1 MGEQSLS
8 HWTTR
13 EVPVIF
19 FITFFCLFTYTL
31 LIYLLFLAALG
42 LCCRTQAISSCRER
56 GLLSSFGAQASRG
69 GGFSCGAQALG
80 AQASVV
86 RAHGLSSCDLIG
98 PRALR
103 LPEL

>member
-19 FITFFCLFTYTL
+19 FITFFFTYTL
-31 LIYLLFLAALG
+31 LIYLLFLTALG
-42 LCCRTQAISSCRER
+42 LCCRTQAFSSRRER
-56 GLLSSFGAQASRG
+56 ALLSSFGAQASRC

-86 RAHGLSSCDLIG
+86 TAHGLSSCDLIG